1 MKSYK
6 VIIFLVII
14 GITTFLG
21 SCTEDMGPI
30 DKTMVITPSFIM
42 PIGTASIPISDFV
55 DIPDEDNLVNDGL
68 IAAGYDPD
76 DVSKRVKD
84 SVKTALLDQ
93 AQNWGYK
100 SNVADGFMDID
111 LSYVDLNTM
120 IGEDV
125 DMIDSV
131 TQGVTTLFFDV
142 VNKLPFSFDMQ
153 LAFTNEYEQTIERL
167 NNVVQIV
174 DGISEANNIIH
185 IKTPTS
191 TNPQD
196 SVITSFEILLKDKGD
211 VTALSE
217 CENIKYTM
225 TLPSNFVE
233 FYDPK
238 YHDATITLRLGIQ
251 TAIDAYISPEF

>member
-30 DKTMVITPSFIM
+30 DKTMVIKPTFIM

-55 DIPDEDNLVNDGL
+55 DIPNEDELVNEGL

-93 AQNWGYK
+93 AQDWAYK
-100 SNVADGFMDID
+100 SNVIDGFTDID
-111 LSYVDLNTM
+111 LSYVDLNTL
-120 IGEDV
+120 IGDDI
-125 DMIDSV
+125 DMVDSV
-131 TQGVTTLFFDV
+131 TQDTTRLFFDV

-167 NNVVQIV
+167 NNVVQINGV
-174 DGISEANNIIH
+174 PSANNVIH
-185 IKTPTS
+185 IATPTS
-191 TNPQD
+191 ANPQD
-196 SVITSFEILLKDKGD
+196 SATTSFVLLLKNKDD

-217 CENIKYTM
+217 CANIKYTM
-225 TLPSNFVE
+225 TMSSDFTNL
-233 FYDPK
+233 YDDK

-251 TAIDAYISPEF
+251 TTIGAYISPEF

>member
-14 GITTFLG
+14 GITTLLG

-30 DKTMVITPSFIM
+30 DKTMVIRPSFIM
-42 PIGTASIPISDFV
+42 PIGSASIPISDFV
-55 DIPDEDNLVNDGL
+55 DIPNEDELVNEGL

-76 DVSKRVKD
+76 EVSKRVKD

-93 AQNWGYK
+93 AQDWAYK
-100 SNVADGFMDID
+100 SNVIDDFTDID

-120 IGEDV
+120 IGEDI
-125 DMIDSV
+125 DMVDSV

-153 LAFTNEYEQTIERL
+153 LAFTDEEEQVIECL

-185 IKTPTS
+185 IKAPTS

-217 CENIKYTM
+217 CANIKYTITM
-225 TLPSNFVE
+225 SSDFTNL
-233 FYDPK
+233 YDDK

>member
-14 GITTFLG
+14 GITTLLG

-30 DKTMVITPSFIM
+30 DKTMVIKPTFIM

-55 DIPDEDNLVNDGL
+55 DIPNEDELVNEGL

-76 DVSKRVKD
+76 EVSKRVKD

-93 AQNWGYK
+93 AQNWAYK
-100 SNVADGFMDID
+100 SNVIDGFTDID
-111 LSYVDLNTM
+111 LSYVNLDTL
-120 IGEDV
+120 IGDDI

-131 TQGVTTLFFDV
+131 TQDTTRLFFDV
-142 VNKLPFSFDMQ
+142 VNQLPFSFDMQ

-167 NNVVQIV
+167 NNVVQINGV
-174 DGISEANNIIH
+174 PSANNVIH
-185 IKTPTS
+185 IAAPTS
-191 TNPQD
+191 ANPQD
-196 SVITSFEILLKDKGD
+196 SATTSFVLLLEDKDD

-217 CENIKYTM
+217 CANIKYTM
-225 TLPSNFVE
+225 TMSPGFTEL
-233 FYDPK
+233 YDDK
-238 YHDATITLRLGIQ
+238 WHDATITLRLGIQ
-251 TAIDAYISPEF
+251 TTIGAYISPEF